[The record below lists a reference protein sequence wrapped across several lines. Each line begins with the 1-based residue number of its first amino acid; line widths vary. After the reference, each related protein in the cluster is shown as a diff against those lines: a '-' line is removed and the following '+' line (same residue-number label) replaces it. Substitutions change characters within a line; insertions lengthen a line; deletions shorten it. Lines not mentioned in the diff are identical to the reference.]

1 MTREPGDDGAELVGF
16 LGVGLDAKDEHTRLT
31 RADHFVLLGG
41 SAETHEKMQDAAIY
55 FNEELKKRGKSLQET
70 CREEA
75 ADLLR
80 KALDR

>member
-1 MTREPGDDGAELVGF
+1 MTRKPRDEDEELVGF

-41 SAETHEKMQDAAIY
+41 SAETHEKMQDTAIY

-75 ADLLR
+75 VEILH
-80 KALDR
+80 KALDH